1 MRKYVL
7 MRLLHI
13 IPVLLG
19 ATFVVFA
26 LLSLS
31 PGDPAQL
38 ILGLG
43 ARPEE
48 LEMMR
53 EQLGLNDPLLVR
65 YVKYMAG
72 VVTGDFGT
80 SYTTRQP
87 VMDMIM
93 LRLPNTLMLAFGSI
107 FLILIVA
114 VPLGVL

>member
-1 MRKYVL
+1 MRKYVVI
-7 MRLLHI
+7 RLLHI
-13 IPVLLG
+13 IPVLIG
-19 ATFVVFA
+19 ATFLVFS

-65 YVKYMAG
+65 YFKYMGG
-72 VVTGDFGT
+72 VLTGDFGT

-87 VMDMIM
+87 VLEMIS
-93 LRLPNTLMLAFGSI
+93 LRLPNTL
-107 FLILIVA
+107 ILS
-114 VPLGVL
+114 LDRCF

>member
-1 MRKYVL
+1 MRRYVL

-53 EQLGLNDPLLVR
+53 EQLCLNDPLPVQ
-65 YVKYMAG
+65 YVNHVAG
-72 VVTGDFGT
+72 ALQGNFGT

-87 VMDMIM
+87 VWDMSM
-93 LRLPNTLMLAFGSI
+93 LRLDRKSTRL
-107 FLILIVA
+107 
-114 VPLGVL
+114 